1 MFDSDWLSQISK
13 QNDVHC
19 NLEVAKARN
28 LNPSLHLQTLPLLS
42 ISASRMDI
50 CRYLP
55 TYYVPAAVHV
65 ASAAA
70 MLWAEINVNRIQ
82 GPGNQNDDA
91 NSPANIQKFRRL
103 MLIACP

>member
-1 MFDSDWLSQISK
+1 MFLTDLSQISK

-50 CRYLP
+50 C
-55 TYYVPAAVHV
+55 TYVPAVH
-65 ASAAA
+65 AAAAAAA
-70 MLWAEINVNRIQ
+70 MLWAEINVNRIH
-82 GPGNQNDDA
+82 GPG
-91 NSPANIQKFRRL
+91 
-103 MLIACP
+103 M